1 MLCCISVSERF
12 WRQEDS
18 DLGIQMCPSPACWSY
33 GCNLWCRMDE
43 RSARTIS
50 LCTGM
55 QSSTLAMLL
64 ATQFFG
70 TTAAVPPAC
79 SVVFMALSG
88 LTLATFWG
96 RGYGAGPLLK
106 SMGRNM
112 YLSKQEH
119 EGREMVA

>member
-1 MLCCISVSERF
+1 
-12 WRQEDS
+12 
-18 DLGIQMCPSPACWSY
+18 
-33 GCNLWCRMDE
+33 MDD
-43 RSARTIS
+43 RSSRTIS

-88 LTLATFWG
+88 LSLATFWG
-96 RGYGAGPLLK
+96 RGYKVRHMLK
-106 SMGRNM
+106 AFAKHM
-112 YLSKQEH
+112 YLSKENH
-119 EGREMVA
+119 ADEGKATTMYA